1 MNKARITLIAVLF
14 GGSVFAHAMT
24 EDPAT
29 LAFKNNDVQ
38 SVYTDKSTNQIYI
51 MRRLYDEK
59 GNLFIVGGF
68 RGKARFGDTLV
79 SAKGEMDFYLA
90 KFTLH
95 GTRVWFTTSGSTN
108 SEIGYD
114 IVVDQYGAV
123 TVAGSFELWCSFPKA
138 VLSAKGGY
146 DGFVAKY
153 DHKGRNLWAKVIAGG
168 LGDDGAYSLSIND
181 SGYVYVAG
189 SFSQTAVLG
198 TDTTC
203 TSKGRGDLFLLKLT
217 PDGVLVWARTYGD
230 ADDERLARIASGTCQ
245 GDDNAVCVVWE
256 ESVGSSTTHW
266 YVWYGSGGKLLSK
279 KPNPIA
285 Q

>member
-1 MNKARITLIAVLF
+1 MNKARIMLIAALF
-14 GGSVFAHAMT
+14 GASVFAQAT
-24 EDPAT
+24 TGDPAT

-51 MRRLYDEK
+51 MRRLFDEK

-68 RGKARFGDTLV
+68 RGKAQFGDTLV

-90 KFTLH
+90 KFTLS
-95 GTRVWFTTSGSTN
+95 GVRLWFTTSGSAN

-114 IVVDQYGAV
+114 MVVDQYGAV
-123 TVAGSFELWCSFPKA
+123 TVAGSFELGCSFPKA
-138 VLSAKGGY
+138 ALSAKGGY
-146 DGFVAKY
+146 DGFIAKY
-153 DHKGRNLWAKVIAGG
+153 DHKGRNLWAKAIASGA
-168 LGDDGAYSLSIND
+168 GDDGAYSLSIND

-203 TSKGRGDLFLLKLT
+203 VSKGGSDLFLLKLT
-217 PDGVLVWARTYGD
+217 PDGVLIWARTYGD
-230 ADDERLARIASGTCQ
+230 ADDERLVRIASGACQ
-245 GDDNAVCVVWE
+245 GDTNAVCMVWE
-256 ESVGSSTTHW
+256 ESAGSNIRW
-266 YVWYGSGGKLLSK
+266 YVWYGARGKLLSK